1 MRATTLWILFF
12 NRKIFLFLTFTGKC
26 RHVSLTY
33 NWNFFRQLRGARR
46 DDFQAMYEENNS
58 LFNQPARKPPR
69 RRRRMIPG
77 RGIGWLITLGAAGGL
92 VVVGYSLTRAGPA
105 QVATSADTSALPAS
119 ALPGGLRA
127 AGTQQVGGWG
137 KGGYPMMGMPG
148 TATHNA
154 ADNATQEASE
164 NWAGYAATG
173 AADTFTSVSAAWA
186 QPTVTC
192 SDQDTFSAF
201 WVGLDGAGSDTVEQ
215 TGTEADCSGGAATY
229 QGWYEIF
236 PNAPVFY
243 DNPVDPGDAMSA
255 SVVSDGGGEFTL
267 TLTDSTQDW
276 TQTTQQSEPDAEL
289 ASAEVIAEA
298 PSSQSVLPLADFGT
312 VNFSN
317 VEVNQQAIGNA
328 TTLDELTMES
338 AGGAD
343 LATPSALTDE
353 NAFSVTWDSSTG
365 SGSGTGTG
373 TGGGGAGGGGGGHHH
388 HHRQFSGGF

>member
-1 MRATTLWILFF
+1 
-12 NRKIFLFLTFTGKC
+12 
-26 RHVSLTY
+26 
-33 NWNFFRQLRGARR
+33 
-46 DDFQAMYEENNS
+46 MYDENNS
-58 LFNQPARKPPR
+58 LYNQPARRPPR

-77 RGIGWLITLGAAGGL
+77 RGIGWLIALGAAGGL
-92 VVVGYSLTRAGPA
+92 VIAGYNLTRPGPA
-105 QVATSADTSALPAS
+105 HIATSADTSALP
-119 ALPGGLRA
+119 GGLLP
-127 AGTQQVGGWG
+127 AGTRDAGGWG

-173 AADTFTSVSAAWA
+173 AAGTFTSVSASWA

-192 SDQDTFSAF
+192 SSQDTFSAF

-267 TLTDSTQDW
+267 TLADSTQNW
-276 TQTTQQSEPDAEL
+276 TQTTQQSEPDAQL

-312 VNFSN
+312 ANFSN
-317 VEVNQQAIGNA
+317 AEVNQQAIGDA

-343 LATPSALTDE
+343 LATPSALTDD

-365 SGSGTGTG
+365 SG
-373 TGGGGAGGGGGGHHH
+373 GGGGGGGGNGGGGGGGGTGGHHH
-388 HHRQFSGGF
+388 HHHGQFSGGF